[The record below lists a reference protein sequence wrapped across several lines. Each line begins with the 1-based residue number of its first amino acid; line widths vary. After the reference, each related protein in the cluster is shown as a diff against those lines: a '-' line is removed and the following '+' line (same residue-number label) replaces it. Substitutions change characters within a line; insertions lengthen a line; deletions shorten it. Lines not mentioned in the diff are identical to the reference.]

1 LPHKIKDG
9 IDVTPL
15 ADMEVYED
23 AEFYDLEF
31 ADRRHDADFFI
42 EQAKRA
48 NGPVLEVACG
58 TGRITLPI
66 ARAGVDVTG
75 LDVMPSM
82 LELARQKSQAEALE
96 VTWLEQDCRAIR
108 SEKPFALIFS
118 ATNAMQHL
126 HDLDSINAFLR
137 SASRA
142 LAPGGTLI
150 LDVFNPDIGKLAR
163 LAETRYPHKVMA
175 GAGGREVRIEAAS
188 CYDAASQILRFELY
202 YMCDG
207 GLIRT
212 KKVRMRCFFPEEL
225 QALCL
230 LNGLHIVE
238 RFGNYDG
245 SPFSSSS
252 PKQIL
257 FCRAS

>member
-1 LPHKIKDG
+1 M
-9 IDVTPL
+9 TPL

-42 EQAKRA
+42 EQAKQA
-48 NGPVLEVACG
+48 SGPVLEVACG

-66 ARAGVDVTG
+66 ARAGVDITG

-82 LELARQKSQAEALE
+82 LDLARQKSQAEGLD

-108 SEKPFALIFS
+108 SEKQFVLIFS

-137 SASRA
+137 SARSA

-150 LDVFNPDIGKLAR
+150 LDVFNPDLSKLAR
-163 LAETRYPHKVMA
+163 SADTRYPHKVMA
-175 GAGGREVRIEAAS
+175 DAGGREIRIEATS

-202 YMCDG
+202 YTRDG

-212 KKVRMRCFFPEEL
+212 KKVSMRCFFPEEL
-225 QALCL
+225 QAFCR
-230 LNGLHIVE
+230 LNGLDITE

-245 SPFSSSS
+245 SPFTSSS

-257 FCRAS
+257 FCRAL